1 VDWHE
6 NYAGQ
11 GGIIKE
17 TSTIEHLDDLF
28 AALASLI
35 KKVGRF
41 LKFCLELSC
50 LFTHLNFLNPFVLFL
65 FSAFFGVRFL
75 VA

>member
-1 VDWHE
+1 MDWHE

-41 LKFCLELSC
+41 LEILSRTFLFVHPLELLKSGSS
-50 LFTHLNFLNPFVLFL
+50 LSFLCILW
-65 FSAFFGVRFL
+65 R
-75 VA
+75 